1 MQELLNGYDEFLES
15 LRKECRSQRNI
26 LGLSQEKVCRILEE
40 EYGLIKDIPKISQY
54 ESGKTRIPEF
64 LPEYCEILKI
74 KFPKVICEKTSQ
86 EQEENYMN
94 TPVISNAIKR
104 SQTKKCFGDEVV
116 EDMKKLWMEK
126 EFQDHNITVLNG
138 EVTFPYGVDPKDV
151 TFKLIKRST
160 SSGKETLLDDL
171 YLQKSPYPW
180 QPRTYFI
187 RQKFE
192 DNISEYGYYGKDFL
206 DPNLQKKS
214 KITDI
219 FRIVYVI
226 DGDGT
231 EIEIPIKNLSR
242 NKYSSIAF
250 SLNIYEPYEY
260 KLNIQACSR
269 LRGGEKGWKVCKYV
283 KNEYGLYEMKKNDTG
298 QTNYE
303 YIEALPLNGFI
314 WYDLVVL

>member
-1 MQELLNGYDEFLES
+1 MQEFLNGYDEFLES

-40 EYGLIKDIPKISQY
+40 EYGLIKDISKISQY
-54 ESGKTRIPEF
+54 ESGKTRIPDF

-94 TPVISNAIKR
+94 IPVISNAIKR
-104 SQTKKCFGDEVV
+104 SQT
-116 EDMKKLWMEK
+116 
-126 EFQDHNITVLNG
+126 N
-138 EVTFPYGVDPKDV
+138 
-151 TFKLIKRST
+151 
-160 SSGKETLLDDL
+160 
-171 YLQKSPYPW
+171 
-180 QPRTYFI
+180 
-187 RQKFE
+187 
-192 DNISEYGYYGKDFL
+192 
-206 DPNLQKKS
+206 
-214 KITDI
+214 
-219 FRIVYVI
+219 
-226 DGDGT
+226 
-231 EIEIPIKNLSR
+231 
-242 NKYSSIAF
+242 
-250 SLNIYEPYEY
+250 

>member
-54 ESGKTRIPEF
+54 ESGKTRIPDF

-116 EDMKKLWMEK
+116 ADMKKLWMEK
-126 EFQDHNITVLNG
+126 EFQNHNITVLNG
-138 EVTFPYGVDPKDV
+138 DK
-151 TFKLIKRST
+151 
-160 SSGKETLLDDL
+160 
-171 YLQKSPYPW
+171 
-180 QPRTYFI
+180 
-187 RQKFE
+187 
-192 DNISEYGYYGKDFL
+192 
-206 DPNLQKKS
+206 
-214 KITDI
+214 
-219 FRIVYVI
+219 IVYVI

-250 SLNIYEPYEY
+250 SLNIYEPHEY